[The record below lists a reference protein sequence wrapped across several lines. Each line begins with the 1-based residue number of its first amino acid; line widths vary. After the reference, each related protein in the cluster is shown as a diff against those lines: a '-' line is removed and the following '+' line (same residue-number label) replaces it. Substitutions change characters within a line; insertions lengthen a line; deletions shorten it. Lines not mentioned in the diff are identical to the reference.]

1 MCTSAV
7 RPRIYRMRYNIEN
20 IWHWKKIRF
29 PKLIKGQ
36 SAFCSSA
43 QIFCSPR
50 NNSAVIEEGGRKAMI
65 ELFNGKQTDTLE
77 SIRYSFLSRKVA
89 TAKSF
94 VTPER
99 LPPTVSATNL
109 HSQSTYLQ
117 VMVWMGIGD
126 AMDPTNWGWGLQD
139 NKLTPIMTKKIPA
152 PESLLKV
159 VRCNCTTGCV
169 TLRCSCRKYGT
180 DVCRGVWNLPN
191 RLLCKF
197 GQCATVGR

>member
-1 MCTSAV
+1 
-7 RPRIYRMRYNIEN
+7 
-20 IWHWKKIRF
+20 
-29 PKLIKGQ
+29 
-36 SAFCSSA
+36 
-43 QIFCSPR
+43 
-50 NNSAVIEEGGRKAMI
+50 MI
-65 ELFNGKQTDTLE
+65 ALFNGKQTDTLE

-109 HSQSTYLQ
+109 HSQRTYLQ

-169 TLRCSCRKYGT
+169 TLRCSCRKYGLTCAGACGICQT
-180 DVCRGVWNLPN
+180 DYCENLDSASLWDDEADDD
-191 RLLCKF
+191 R
-197 GQCATVGR
+197 AY